1 MALIQDV
8 RWAQS
13 RILKALKDIFNA
25 LSKQGST
32 STTSDSEGTVVR
44 NVRDYEMLE
53 RMDQIVNEL
62 SKINNQLELLTE
74 NPVSIGEMDGS

>member
-1 MALIQDV
+1 MPVQEV
-8 RWAQS
+8 RWSQS

-25 LSKQGST
+25 LSGVGST
-32 STTSDSEGTVVR
+32 STTSDSEATVVR

-53 RMDQIVNEL
+53 RMDLIVNEL

>member
-1 MALIQDV
+1 MPVQEV
-8 RWAQS
+8 RWSQS

-25 LSKQGST
+25 LSGVGST
-32 STTSDSEGTVVR
+32 STTSDSEATVVR

-53 RMDQIVNEL
+53 RMDLIVNEL

-74 NPVSIGEMDGS
+74 NPVSIGEMDGG

>member
-1 MALIQDV
+1 MPVQEV
-8 RWAQS
+8 RWSQS

-25 LSKQGST
+25 LSGAGST
-32 STTSDSEGTVVR
+32 STTSDSEATVVR

-53 RMDQIVNEL
+53 RMDLIVNEL

-74 NPVSIGEMDGS
+74 NPVSIGEMDGG